1 MPKFVSSRDFEFF
14 QHINKEISADIVDT
28 LVILYKLNLDYINTN
43 IYGESTEK
51 ISYTGVEIPAF
62 IDYSPNEAINEA
74 DFGIDQTQQA
84 EFRFVRSILEE
95 RHIYPEIGDIVGYN
109 DAFYEIN
116 NIREVQLIAGRPGY
130 NESIICETH
139 LTRRS
144 NIQIEPR
151 QV

>member
-1 MPKFVSSRDFEFF
+1 MAKFVSSKDFAFF
-14 QHINKEISADIVDT
+14 QHVNKEISADIVDT
-28 LVILYKLNLDYINTN
+28 SVILYKLNLDYINTN

-95 RHIYPEIGDIVGYN
+95 RHVYPEIGDIVGYN
-109 DAFYEIN
+109 DAFYEID
-116 NIREVQLIAGRPGY
+116 NIQEVQLIAGRPGY

-151 QV
+151 QI

>member
-14 QHINKEISADIVDT
+14 QHINKEISAEIIDT
-28 LVILYKLNLDYINTN
+28 LVILYKLNLDYVNTN

-51 ISYTGVEIPAF
+51 ISYTGIELSAF
-62 IDYSPNEAINEA
+62 IDYRDNVAISDA
-74 DFGIDQTQQA
+74 GFGIDQTQEA

-116 NIREVQLIAGRPGY
+116 NIKEVQLIAGRPGY

>member
-28 LVILYKLNLDYINTN
+28 LVILYKLNLDYVNTN

-51 ISYTGVEIPAF
+51 ISYTGVELSAF
-62 IDYSPNEAINEA
+62 IDYRPNAVVS
-74 DFGIDQTQQA
+74 DSGFGIDQTQES

-95 RHIYPEIGDIVGYN
+95 RHVYPEIGDIVGYN
-109 DAFYEIN
+109 DAFYEID
-116 NIREVQLIAGRPGY
+116 NIQEVQLIAGRPGY

>member
-1 MPKFVSSRDFEFF
+1 MAKFVSSKDFEFF
-14 QHINKEISADIVDT
+14 QHINREISAEIVDT
-28 LVILYKLNLDYINTN
+28 LVTLYKLNLDYVNTN

-51 ISYTGVEIPAF
+51 ISYTGVELSAF
-62 IDYSPNEAINEA
+62 VDYRDNVAVSDAG
-74 DFGIDQTQQA
+74 FGINQEQEA
-84 EFRFVRSILEE
+84 EFRFVRSILKE
-95 RHIYPEIGDIVGYN
+95 RHVYPEIGDIIGYN

-116 NIREVQLIAGRPGY
+116 NTREVQLIAGRPGY

-151 QV
+151 QI

>member
-1 MPKFVSSRDFEFF
+1 MAKFVSSRDFEFF
-14 QHINKEISADIVDT
+14 QHINKEISAEIIDT
-28 LVILYKLNLDYINTN
+28 LVTLYKLNLDYVNTN

-51 ISYTGVEIPAF
+51 ISYTGIELSAF
-62 IDYSPNEAINEA
+62 IDYGANTAVS
-74 DFGIDQTQQA
+74 DSGFGIDQTQEA
-84 EFRFVRSILEE
+84 EFRFVRSILEA
-95 RHIYPEIGDIVGYN
+95 RHVYPEIGDIVGYN
-109 DAFYEIN
+109 DAFYEID
-116 NIREVQLIAGRPGY
+116 NIQEVQLIAGRPGY

>member
-1 MPKFVSSRDFEFF
+1 MPKFVSSRDFTFF
-14 QHINKEISADIVDT
+14 QHINKEISVEIVDT
-28 LVILYKLNLDYINTN
+28 LVILYKLNLDYVNTN

-74 DFGIDQTQQA
+74 DFGIDQAQQA

-109 DAFYEIN
+109 DAFYEID
-116 NIREVQLIAGRPGY
+116 NIQEVQLIAGRPGY
-130 NESIICETH
+130 NESIICQTH

>member
-1 MPKFVSSRDFEFF
+1 MAKFVSSRDFEFF
-14 QHINKEISADIVDT
+14 QHINKEISAEIIDT
-28 LVILYKLNLDYINTN
+28 LVVLYKLNLDYVNTN

-51 ISYTGVEIPAF
+51 ISYTGIELSAF
-62 IDYSPNEAINEA
+62 IDYGPNQAVS
-74 DFGIDQTQQA
+74 DSGFGIDQTQEV

-95 RHIYPEIGDIVGYN
+95 RHVYPEIGDIIGYN

-151 QV
+151 QI

>member
-1 MPKFVSSRDFEFF
+1 MPKFVSSKDFAFF
-14 QHINKEISADIVDT
+14 QHVNKEISADIVDT
-28 LVILYKLNLDYINTN
+28 SVILYKLNLDYINTN

-109 DAFYEIN
+109 DAFYEID
-116 NIREVQLIAGRPGY
+116 NIQEVQLIAGRPGY
-130 NESIICETH
+130 NESIICQTH

>member
-14 QHINKEISADIVDT
+14 QHINKEISAEIVDT

-84 EFRFVRSILEE
+84 EFRFVRRILQE

-109 DAFYEIN
+109 DAFYEID
-116 NIREVQLIAGRPGY
+116 NIQEVQLIAGRPGY

>member
-1 MPKFVSSRDFEFF
+1 MAKFVSSRDFEFF
-14 QHINKEISADIVDT
+14 QHINREISAEIIDT
-28 LVILYKLNLDYINTN
+28 LVTLYKLNLDYVNTN

-51 ISYTGVEIPAF
+51 ISYTGVELSAF
-62 IDYSPNEAINEA
+62 IDYKPNTAIS
-74 DFGIDQTQQA
+74 DSGFGIDQTQEV

-151 QV
+151 QI

>member
-1 MPKFVSSRDFEFF
+1 MAKFVSSRDFDFF
-14 QHINKEISADIVDT
+14 QHINKEISAEIIDT
-28 LVILYKLNLDYINTN
+28 LVILYKLNLDYVNTN

-51 ISYTGVEIPAF
+51 ISYTGVELSAF
-62 IDYSPNEAINEA
+62 IDYKPNTVINNA
-74 DFGIDQTQQA
+74 DFGIDQTQES

-95 RHIYPEIGDIVGYN
+95 RHIYPEIGDIIGYN

>member
-1 MPKFVSSRDFEFF
+1 MAKFVSSRDFEFF
-14 QHINKEISADIVDT
+14 QHINREISAEVVDT
-28 LVILYKLNLDYINTN
+28 VVVLYKLSLDYVNTN

-51 ISYTGVEIPAF
+51 ISYTGVEVPALV
-62 IDYSPNEAINEA
+62 DYQPNSAIS
-74 DFGIDQTQQA
+74 DGFGIDQTQEA
-84 EFRFVRSILEE
+84 EFRFVRRILQE

-109 DAFYEIN
+109 DAFYEID
-116 NIREVQLIAGRPGY
+116 NIKETQLIAGRPTY
-130 NESIICETH
+130 NQSIICQTH

>member
-1 MPKFVSSRDFEFF
+1 MAKFVSSRDFEFF
-14 QHINKEISADIVDT
+14 QHINKEISAEIIDT
-28 LVILYKLNLDYINTN
+28 LVTLYKLNLDYVNTN

-51 ISYTGVEIPAF
+51 ISYTGVELSAF
-62 IDYSPNEAINEA
+62 VDYRDNVAVSDAG
-74 DFGIDQTQQA
+74 FGINQEQEA

-95 RHIYPEIGDIVGYN
+95 RHVYPEIGDIVGYN

-151 QV
+151 QI

>member
-1 MPKFVSSRDFEFF
+1 MAKFVSSKDFEFF
-14 QHINKEISADIVDT
+14 QHINREISAEIVDT
-28 LVILYKLNLDYINTN
+28 LVTLYKLNLDYVNTN

-51 ISYTGVEIPAF
+51 ISYTGIELSAF
-62 IDYSPNEAINEA
+62 IDYRDNVAISDA
-74 DFGIDQTQQA
+74 GFGIDQTQEA

-109 DAFYEIN
+109 DAFYEID
-116 NIREVQLIAGRPGY
+116 NIQEVQLIAGRPGY

>member
-1 MPKFVSSRDFEFF
+1 MPKFVSSKDFAFF

-74 DFGIDQTQQA
+74 DFGIDQAQQA

-109 DAFYEIN
+109 DAFYEID
-116 NIREVQLIAGRPGY
+116 NIQEVQLIAGRPGY
-130 NESIICETH
+130 NESIICQTH

>member
-14 QHINKEISADIVDT
+14 QHINKEISAEIVDT
-28 LVILYKLNLDYINTN
+28 LVILYKLNLDYVNTN

-51 ISYTGVEIPAF
+51 ISYTGIELSAF
-62 IDYSPNEAINEA
+62 IDYRDNVAISDA
-74 DFGIDQTQQA
+74 GFGIDQTQEA

-95 RHIYPEIGDIVGYN
+95 RHVYPEIGDIVGYN

-151 QV
+151 QI

>member
-1 MPKFVSSRDFEFF
+1 MPKFVSSKDFAFF
-14 QHINKEISADIVDT
+14 QHVNKEISAEIIDT
-28 LVILYKLNLDYINTN
+28 LVTLYKLNLDYVNTN

-51 ISYTGVEIPAF
+51 ISYTGIELSAF
-62 IDYSPNEAINEA
+62 IDYGPNQAVS
-74 DFGIDQTQQA
+74 DSGFGIDQTQEV

-95 RHIYPEIGDIVGYN
+95 RHVYPEIGDIVGYN

-116 NIREVQLIAGRPGY
+116 NTREVQLIAGRPGY

-151 QV
+151 QI

>member
-1 MPKFVSSRDFEFF
+1 MAKFVSSKDFEFF
-14 QHINKEISADIVDT
+14 QHINREISAEIVDT
-28 LVILYKLNLDYINTN
+28 LVTLYKLNLDYVNTN

-51 ISYTGVEIPAF
+51 ISYTGVELSAF
-62 IDYSPNEAINEA
+62 VDYRDNVAVSDAG
-74 DFGIDQTQQA
+74 FGIDQEQEA
-84 EFRFVRSILEE
+84 EFRFVRSILKE
-95 RHIYPEIGDIVGYN
+95 RHVYPEIGDIIGYN

-116 NIREVQLIAGRPGY
+116 NTREVQLIAGRPGY

-151 QV
+151 QI

>member
-1 MPKFVSSRDFEFF
+1 MAKFVSSRDFEFF
-14 QHINKEISADIVDT
+14 QHINKEISAEIIDT
-28 LVILYKLNLDYINTN
+28 LVVLYKLNLDYVNTN

-51 ISYTGVEIPAF
+51 ISYTGIELSAF
-62 IDYSPNEAINEA
+62 IDYGPNQAVS
-74 DFGIDQTQQA
+74 DSGFGIDQTQEV

-95 RHIYPEIGDIVGYN
+95 RHVYPEIGDIVGYN

-116 NIREVQLIAGRPGY
+116 NTREVQLIAGRPGY

-151 QV
+151 QI

>member
-28 LVILYKLNLDYINTN
+28 LVILYKLNLDYVNTN

-51 ISYTGVEIPAF
+51 ISYTGVELSAF
-62 IDYSPNEAINEA
+62 IDYQPNTAVS
-74 DFGIDQTQQA
+74 DSGFGIDQTQEA

-95 RHIYPEIGDIVGYN
+95 RHVYPEIGDIIGYN

-116 NIREVQLIAGRPGY
+116 NIVRHI
-130 NESIICETH
+130 SII
-139 LTRRS
+139 
-144 NIQIEPR
+144 
-151 QV
+151 

>member
-1 MPKFVSSRDFEFF
+1 MAKFVSSRDFEFF
-14 QHINKEISADIVDT
+14 QHINKEISAEIIDT
-28 LVILYKLNLDYINTN
+28 LVTLYKLNLDYVNTN

-51 ISYTGVEIPAF
+51 ISYTGVELSAL
-62 IDYSPNEAINEA
+62 IDYKPNTAIS
-74 DFGIDQTQQA
+74 DSGFGIDQTQEA

-95 RHIYPEIGDIVGYN
+95 RHVYPEIGDIVGYN

-151 QV
+151 QI

>member
-1 MPKFVSSRDFEFF
+1 MAKFVSSKDFEFF
-14 QHINKEISADIVDT
+14 QHINREISAEIVDT
-28 LVILYKLNLDYINTN
+28 LVILYKLNLDYVNTN

-51 ISYTGVEIPAF
+51 ISYTGIELSAF
-62 IDYSPNEAINEA
+62 IDYQPNTAVS
-74 DFGIDQTQQA
+74 DSGFGIDQTQEA

-116 NIREVQLIAGRPGY
+116 NIKEVQLIAGRPGY
-130 NESIICETH
+130 NESIICEAH

-151 QV
+151 QI

>member
-1 MPKFVSSRDFEFF
+1 MAKFVSSRDFTFF
-14 QHINKEISADIVDT
+14 QHINKELSAEIIDT
-28 LVILYKLNLDYINTN
+28 LVILYKLNLDYVNTN

-51 ISYTGVEIPAF
+51 ISYTGIELSAF
-62 IDYSPNEAINEA
+62 IDYGENVAVSDAG
-74 DFGIDQTQQA
+74 FGIDQTQEA

-95 RHIYPEIGDIVGYN
+95 RHVYPEIGDIVGYN

>member
-14 QHINKEISADIVDT
+14 QHINKEISAEIIDT
-28 LVILYKLNLDYINTN
+28 LVILYKLNLDYVNTN

-51 ISYTGVEIPAF
+51 ISYTGIELSAF
-62 IDYSPNEAINEA
+62 IDYGENVAVSDAG
-74 DFGIDQTQQA
+74 FGIDQTQEA
-84 EFRFVRSILEE
+84 EFRFVRSILEA
-95 RHIYPEIGDIVGYN
+95 RLVYPEIGDIIGYN
-109 DAFYEIN
+109 DAFYEID
-116 NIREVQLIAGRPGY
+116 NIQEVQLIAGRPGY

-151 QV
+151 QI

>member
-1 MPKFVSSRDFEFF
+1 MAKFVSSKDFTFF
-14 QHINKEISADIVDT
+14 QHVNKEISAEIVDT
-28 LVILYKLNLDYINTN
+28 LVILYKLNLDYVNTN

-51 ISYTGVEIPAF
+51 ISYTGVEVSAF
-62 IDYSPNEAINEA
+62 VDYKPNTAVSDA
-74 DFGIDQTQQA
+74 DFGIDQTQES

-95 RHIYPEIGDIVGYN
+95 RHIYPEIGDIIGYN

>member
-1 MPKFVSSRDFEFF
+1 MAKFVSSRDFEFF
-14 QHINKEISADIVDT
+14 QHVNKEISAEIIDT
-28 LVILYKLNLDYINTN
+28 LVVLYKLNLDYVNTN

-51 ISYTGVEIPAF
+51 ISYTGIELSAF
-62 IDYSPNEAINEA
+62 IDYGPNQAVS
-74 DFGIDQTQQA
+74 DSGFGIDQTQEV

-95 RHIYPEIGDIVGYN
+95 RHVYPEIGDIVGYN

-151 QV
+151 QI